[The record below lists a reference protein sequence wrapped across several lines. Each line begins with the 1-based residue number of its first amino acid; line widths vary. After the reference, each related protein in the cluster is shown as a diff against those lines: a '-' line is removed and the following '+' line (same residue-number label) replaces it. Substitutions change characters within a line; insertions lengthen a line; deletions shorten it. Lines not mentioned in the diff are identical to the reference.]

1 MGPLVAL
8 KEARDRFHRAASE
21 WQNVLQR
28 VLVRGDTPVTSDIL
42 QLWNSVRNK
51 LVLAKHNE
59 TTKKAGKYS
68 SMSMARSMAL
78 FCAACFKSPMLIYD
92 AALHH
97 PMGSGQSK
105 VKSLD
110 TDVGL
115 GADSLDNSVFS
126 LFYLPDVKAR
136 MVS

>member
-1 MGPLVAL
+1 MKDKLKQLGMNITDIAHLEGLNAGLSGIWPLEPLVAL

-28 VLVRGDTPVTSDIL
+28 VLVRGYTPVTSDVI

-51 LVLAKHNE
+51 LVLAKHNK

-78 FCAACFKSPMLIYD
+78 LASRVRCSSMTQRSTTQW
-92 AALHH
+92 ALDRA
-97 PMGSGQSK
+97 S
-105 VKSLD
+105 
-110 TDVGL
+110 
-115 GADSLDNSVFS
+115 
-126 LFYLPDVKAR
+126 
-136 MVS
+136 